1 MSKSMPPSNEHLT
14 TIKAINIF
22 FSERTNTKKKEEE
35 DKLST
40 AKYFDRDGAES
51 LKR

>member
-1 MSKSMPPSNEHLT
+1 MSPSNEHLT
-14 TIKAINIF
+14 TINTINIF
-22 FSERTNTKKKEEE
+22 FSERTNTKNKEEE

-40 AKYFDRDGAES
+40 ATYFDRDGAES

>member
-1 MSKSMPPSNEHLT
+1 MHFLPRIEEKKSH
-14 TIKAINIF
+14 
-22 FSERTNTKKKEEE
+22 SERTNTKNKEEE

-40 AKYFDRDGAES
+40 ATYFDRDGAES